1 MPRALSYNRPM
12 EIVLNGKAH
21 TVEAGAR
28 IDRLISDLG
37 YAGKR
42 IAVER
47 NGQIVPRSR
56 HAETAVEAGDRIEI
70 VVAVG
75 GG

>member
-1 MPRALSYNRPM
+1 M

-21 TVEAGAR
+21 RVTVGAR
-28 IDRLISDLG
+28 LDELIAALG
-37 YAGKR
+37 FAGKR

-56 HAETAVEAGDRIEI
+56 HGETAVEAGDRIEI

>member
-1 MPRALSYNRPM
+1 M
-12 EIVLNGKAH
+12 EIVLNGKTH
-21 TVEAGAR
+21 TVSPGAH
-28 IDRLISDLG
+28 IDGLIAELG

-56 HAETAVEAGDRIEI
+56 HAATQVEAGDRIEI